1 MTLRFQAS
9 LLALLLAGAGV
20 ASAQEPAQTRL
31 LAANCANCHGTD
43 GRSQGGMPAL
53 AGLSKPYIVQQMQ
66 DFKSGKRVA
75 TIMHQL
81 AKGYTDAEIDA
92 LAGYFSTQK
101 N

>member
-1 MTLRFQAS
+1 MLIRS
-9 LLALLLAGAGV
+9 LVLIIALGS
-20 ASAQEPAQTRL
+20 SAMAAAQDANQSRL

-53 AGLSKPYIVQQMQ
+53 TGLSKPYIVEQMR
-66 DFKSGKRVA
+66 DFKSGKRAA

-81 AKGYTDAEIDA
+81 SKGYTDAEIDA
-92 LAGYFSTQK
+92 LATYFASLK

>member
-1 MTLRFQAS
+1 MPLRSLVFIIALGAS
-9 LLALLLAGAGV
+9 ALAGAQD
-20 ASAQEPAQTRL
+20 SSQFRL
-31 LAANCANCHGTD
+31 LASNCANCHGTD

-53 AGLSKPYIVQQMQ
+53 AGLAKLYIVEQLTE
-66 DFKSGKRVA
+66 FKSGKRAA

-92 LAGYFSTQK
+92 LAGYFSTLK